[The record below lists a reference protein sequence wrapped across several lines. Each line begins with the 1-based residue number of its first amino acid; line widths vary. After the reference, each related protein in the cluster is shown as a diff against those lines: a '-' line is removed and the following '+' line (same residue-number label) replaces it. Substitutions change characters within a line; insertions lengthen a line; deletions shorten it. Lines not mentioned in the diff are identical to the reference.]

1 MANRRR
7 QERPGQPAAT
17 RRESPKRRR
26 PTMSGGVAAT
36 SPEARR
42 RDLGSGSVGNTP
54 GQNRNQG
61 QPGRMTSDGWV
72 QGTGNYGRGQQVLP
86 GGTPPPMILPAPPIA
101 DNPGFWSGLAAD
113 ILGPISRAPDNVIG
127 GIRRYGRDPHPE
139 GWGGPETQD
148 QYGNWVDR
156 DGIHRDQ
163 GGSRFTEWP
172 AGRPAS
178 TPGPVGGQDT
188 EPVFYDGQQVF
199 WSAGPVGKPR
209 FGVNSNYSDPAG
221 YPSSYIYRDDVR
233 TSEAHYNQLLQ
244 QMEEQAA
251 VNRFREGLFGYGQ

>member
-1 MANRRR
+1 
-7 QERPGQPAAT
+7 
-17 RRESPKRRR
+17 
-26 PTMSGGVAAT
+26 
-36 SPEARR
+36 
-42 RDLGSGSVGNTP
+42 
-54 GQNRNQG
+54 
-61 QPGRMTSDGWV
+61 
-72 QGTGNYGRGQQVLP
+72 
-86 GGTPPPMILPAPPIA
+86 MILPAPPIA
-101 DNPGFWSGLAAD
+101 DDPGFWGGLAAD
-113 ILGPISRAPDNVIG
+113 IWGVAQRTPANIIG

-178 TPGPVGGQDT
+178 TQGPVGGQDT

-199 WSAGPVGKPR
+199 HSAGPV
-209 FGVNSNYSDPAG
+209 NSRDVQSWRNPNYSDPSG
-221 YPSSYIYRDDVR
+221 FPSSYIYRDDVR
-233 TSEAHYNQLLQ
+233 TSEAYYNQLLD
-244 QMEEQAA
+244 QMEQQAA